1 MSAARPTGTTV
12 ATALPRA
19 RTALASG
26 AGHDSAVFT
35 EFGVPSAMIFIR
47 NAHGSHNPDE
57 AMEMEDFAA
66 ATRLLASFLGE
77 GASR

>member
-1 MSAARPTGTTV
+1 M
-12 ATALPRA
+12 
-19 RTALASG
+19 ALASG

-57 AMEMEDFAA
+57 AMEMEDFAV
-66 ATRLLASFLGE
+66 ATRLLASFLAE

>member
-1 MSAARPTGTTV
+1 MV
-12 ATALPRA
+12 
-19 RTALASG
+19 LASG

-57 AMEMEDFAA
+57 GMEMVDFGL
-66 ATRLLASFLGE
+66 ATRVLLDFLASDAQAG
-77 GASR
+77 